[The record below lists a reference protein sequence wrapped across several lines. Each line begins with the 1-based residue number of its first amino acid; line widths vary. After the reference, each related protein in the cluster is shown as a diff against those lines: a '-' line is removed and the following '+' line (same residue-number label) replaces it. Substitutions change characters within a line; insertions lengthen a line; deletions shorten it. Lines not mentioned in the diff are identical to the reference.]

1 MHIFVSNHMQ
11 KNSHAGWTSS
21 RRLRRW
27 GQGGLCKSHVYNSNI
42 FSFREHRIYSHHHHK
57 LESNVMAA
65 PITSQVHSMHAITK
79 VPKGREEKKERK
91 KGAKEQKKQQ
101 DRGAGANVT
110 WLQQINMSSLQ
121 LIWKRMNLWYLHL
134 LFRNTSLS
142 FTWTL
147 CQKTIHTE
155 VQNRYSDSRCCWLDL
170 LQPAMFT
177 KSSVHVIFYSYTKRI
192 QV

>member
-1 MHIFVSNHMQ
+1 
-11 KNSHAGWTSS
+11 
-21 RRLRRW
+21 
-27 GQGGLCKSHVYNSNI
+27 
-42 FSFREHRIYSHHHHK
+42 
-57 LESNVMAA
+57 MAA

-192 QV
+192 KFKTFLIPRWIIWYPFNVKQRVKVTVIIATHFCMVFANPAQKSTENSKLSIALIHK